1 MNLKRCFFLAGNRR
15 IGESMT
21 NCIIFDLDGTL
32 VNSEYINNYA
42 LKKMFQQYDIYYD
55 VHVSVQ
61 HYKD

>member
-1 MNLKRCFFLAGNRR
+1 
-15 IGESMT
+15 MT